1 MGLQELLN
9 LFNDSNE
16 QEATKPEN
24 EQQEDRELILADS
37 IDRER
42 KAALTYKRMAHNI
55 KKSERLRAK
64 INKSVAAGDPEDKI
78 LEDCIK
84 CISLMTGEDLFYKQ
98 NIKKLRDR
106 G

>member
-1 MGLQELLN
+1 MGLEELLSF
-9 LFNDSNE
+9 FNDSTE
-16 QEATKPEN
+16 QEDSKPEV
-24 EQQEDRELILADS
+24 EQQDTRELILASS
-37 IDRER
+37 IERDR
-42 KAALTYKRMAHNI
+42 KAAETYKRMAHNI
-55 KKSERLRAK
+55 KQSERMRPK
-64 INKSVAAGDPEDKI
+64 INKSVAAGDPKDKI